1 MMHSL
6 VQCLSMIIC
15 RQVIQ
20 LEDTFNADAL
30 PGYMM
35 SLAMLHLFSDLMSL
49 SVLHQSFVCKAF
61 SKLTSPDHTSGCFL
75 QIAGAAEAV
84 QQ

>member
-1 MMHSL
+1 MHSL
-6 VQCLSMIIC
+6 VQCLSMIIR

-35 SLAMLHLFSDLMSL
+35 SLAMLHL
-49 SVLHQSFVCKAF
+49 
-61 SKLTSPDHTSGCFL
+61 
-75 QIAGAAEAV
+75 
-84 QQ
+84 